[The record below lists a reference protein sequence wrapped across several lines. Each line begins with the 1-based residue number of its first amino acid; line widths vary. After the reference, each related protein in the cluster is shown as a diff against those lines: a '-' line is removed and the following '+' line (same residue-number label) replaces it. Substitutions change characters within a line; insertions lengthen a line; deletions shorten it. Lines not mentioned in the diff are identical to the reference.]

1 MISSSSPPSAPMS
14 AVILSVEKEPDALHL
29 ASTIPLCVD
38 AIGER
43 KIHMRYFHYLPR
55 LKWPIIGEARDVFG
69 NLWFVRDIR
78 TSKHGF
84 DLLFGTRDEADR
96 KNWGLPRLIPTREL
110 IDYWQA
116 NRTNRDCVIY
126 DLPAGRTTLK
136 RVRHRLGFHL
146 PNDVAAQ
153 WQARLD
159 DLQTLKPREFAARYN
174 MKTGVVKDA
183 RRRLLGR
190 TARPLGWW
198 QTPET
203 LVLLRSGLKLREIGQ
218 KLGIGTTHV
227 RRLKLRAL
235 ELELQAPAEQI
246 AREIRP
252 AA

>member
-1 MISSSSPPSAPMS
+1 
-14 AVILSVEKEPDALHL
+14 
-29 ASTIPLCVD
+29 
-38 AIGER
+38 
-43 KIHMRYFHYLPR
+43 MRYFHHLPR
-55 LKWPIIGEARDVFG
+55 LKWPVIGEARDVFG

-84 DLLFGTRDEADR
+84 DLLFGSRDEADR

-110 IDYWQA
+110 IDYWEA

-126 DLPAGRTTLK
+126 DLPAGRTTMK

-153 WQARLD
+153 WRARLD
-159 DLQTLKPREFAARYN
+159 DLKALKPREFAARYN
-174 MKTGVVKDA
+174 MKAGVVKDA
-183 RRRLLGR
+183 RRRIFGR

-203 LVLLRSGLKLREIGQ
+203 LAILHSGLKLRQIGQ

-235 ELELQAPAEQI
+235 ELERQSAAEQV

>member
-1 MISSSSPPSAPMS
+1 
-14 AVILSVEKEPDALHL
+14 
-29 ASTIPLCVD
+29 
-38 AIGER
+38 
-43 KIHMRYFHYLPR
+43 MRRFHYLPR

-84 DLLFGTRDEADR
+84 DLLFGSRDEADR

-110 IDYWQA
+110 IDYWEA
-116 NRTNRDCVIY
+116 NRTKHDGVLF

-136 RVRHRLGFHL
+136 RVRARFGFHYL
-146 PNDVAAQ
+146 ND
-153 WQARLD
+153 LD
-159 DLQTLKPREFAARYN
+159 AFWKHRTEELKTLKPREIAARYKLN
-174 MKTGVVKDA
+174 VGVVKDA

-203 LVLLRSGLKLREIGQ
+203 LAILHSGLKLREIGQ

-235 ELELQAPAEQI
+235 ELERQTTPEQI
-246 AREIRP
+246 SREIRP

>member
-1 MISSSSPPSAPMS
+1 
-14 AVILSVEKEPDALHL
+14 
-29 ASTIPLCVD
+29 
-38 AIGER
+38 
-43 KIHMRYFHYLPR
+43 MRRFHYLPR
-55 LKWPIIGEARDVFG
+55 LKWPVIGEARDVFG
-69 NLWFVRDIR
+69 NPWFVRDIR
-78 TSKHGF
+78 TTKHGF
-84 DLLFGTRDEADR
+84 DLLFGSRDEADR

-110 IDYWQA
+110 IDYWEA

-126 DLPAGRTTLK
+126 DLPAGRTTIK

-153 WQARLD
+153 WRARLD
-159 DLQTLKPREFAARYN
+159 DLKTLKPREFATRYN
-174 MKTGVVKDA
+174 MKADVVKDA

-190 TARPLGWW
+190 TARPFGWW

-203 LVLLRSGLKLREIGQ
+203 LSILHSGLKLREIGQ

-235 ELELQAPAEQI
+235 ELEQVAG
-246 AREIRP
+246 EIRP